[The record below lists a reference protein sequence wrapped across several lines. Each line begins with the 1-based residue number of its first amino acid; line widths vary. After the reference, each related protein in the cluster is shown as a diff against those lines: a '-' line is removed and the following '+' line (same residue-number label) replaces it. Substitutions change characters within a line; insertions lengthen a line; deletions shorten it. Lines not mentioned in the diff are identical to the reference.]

1 MIHIASLP
9 GQKNFSLRFY
19 LLWIIKE
26 KKYMNRFKNKVCLIT
41 GAGSGIGAATAIAFA
56 KEGAKV
62 IAADINENAAR
73 EIADKIKVS
82 GGEAMAVHVNIAD
95 KVSVQNMITAAVQKY
110 GRLDCAVNS
119 AGIAGKLTASLHEYP
134 EDEWMNMMQ
143 INLFGTYYCLKE
155 EVVEMLKHGGG
166 SIVNVASAAGLVAQ
180 PGNSPYATS
189 KFAVVGLTRTAAKEY
204 ATQNIRIN
212 AICPTAIE
220 TPMIMEGRRKLAYN
234 PEALEAAKNYQAMKR
249 MGQPEEVA
257 HVILWLCSEEASF
270 ITGHAMPVDGG
281 AFA

>member
-1 MIHIASLP
+1 MS
-9 GQKNFSLRFY
+9 
-19 LLWIIKE
+19 
-26 KKYMNRFKNKVCLIT
+26 RFKNKVCLIT
-41 GAGSGIGAATAIAFA
+41 GAGSGIGAATAMAFA
-56 KEGAKV
+56 SEGGKIV
-62 IAADINENAAR
+62 AADINEMASQ
-73 EIADKIKVS
+73 EIADKINAS
-82 GGEAMAVHVNIAD
+82 GGEAIPLYVNIAD
-95 KVSVQNMITAAVQKY
+95 KASVQNMIIVAVQKF
-110 GRLDCAVNS
+110 GRLDCAVNC
-119 AGIAGKLTASLHEYP
+119 AGIAGKLTAALHEYP
-134 EDEWMNMMQ
+134 EDDWANMIQ
-143 INLFGTYYCLKE
+143 VNLFGTYYCLKE
-155 EVVEMLKHGGG
+155 EVMQMLKVGGG
-166 SIVNVASAAGLVAQ
+166 AIVNVASAAGLVAQ

-257 HVILWLCSEEASF
+257 EVARWLCSDQASF
-270 ITGHAMPVDGG
+270 ITGHAMPVDGV